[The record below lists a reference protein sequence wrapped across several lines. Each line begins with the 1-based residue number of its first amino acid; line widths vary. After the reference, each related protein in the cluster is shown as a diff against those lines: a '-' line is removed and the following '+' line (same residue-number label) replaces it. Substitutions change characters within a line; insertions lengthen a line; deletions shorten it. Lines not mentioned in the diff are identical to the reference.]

1 MPQQRIPRG
10 IAGRGRRP
18 RPYGDRRPIGEAPG
32 PGAGTALRAYESR
45 RLPATTRSVS
55 GTDRLVR
62 EVHDRPSGR
71 EAVGP
76 PFNQ

>member
-45 RLPATTRSVS
+45 RLPATTRSPGRAS
-55 GTDRLVR
+55 SSAKSTTA
-62 EVHDRPSGR
+62 RP
-71 EAVGP
+71 AAKP
-76 PFNQ
+76 